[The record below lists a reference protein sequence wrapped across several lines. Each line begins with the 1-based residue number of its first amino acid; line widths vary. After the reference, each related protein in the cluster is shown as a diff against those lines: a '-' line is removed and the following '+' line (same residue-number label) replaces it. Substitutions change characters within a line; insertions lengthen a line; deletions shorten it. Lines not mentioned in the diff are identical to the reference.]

1 VWSPH
6 DADADADETD
16 KALETLRRVFAQ
28 VHPQHHVSEEA
39 LYMSYHKYGA
49 DLCATIAGI
58 VRDKV
63 SVCRPTMGTRA
74 SATRAV
80 HHRAWC

>member
-1 VWSPH
+1 
-6 DADADADETD
+6 
-16 KALETLRRVFAQ
+16 
-28 VHPQHHVSEEA
+28 
-39 LYMSYHKYGA
+39 MSYHKYGA